1 MTDGN
6 RTRSFS
12 DNIQYLSGIIKD
24 TSTTPT
30 AVLPIHGHYRLALR
44 TCFQLTN
51 NQTNA
56 ILLTPEDLKLY
67 VILFLSAIN
76 DNQYHIAD
84 IMSEPREFF
93 TIIQKE
99 DTTGYQGWEN
109 LQSLHANDI
118 ETLLENAYRWTNG
131 SKYGAVRER
140 LDFREFRQHWTD
152 VVELRKQ
159 PCFWTTI
166 DSTML
171 HTPEARTLINVASVL
186 RGEAPI
192 TLLTPPKT
200 LRYPLSS
207 IILGPTTA
215 TTIVQVKLFFSPFF
229 SSRCPLF
236 LILIQF
242 EALKSIQERN

>member
-1 MTDGN
+1 MDTMTMSDGN
-6 RTRSFS
+6 KTRSFS
-12 DNIQYLSGIIKD
+12 DNVKYLAGRHKE
-24 TSTTPT
+24 TSTAPT
-30 AVLPIHGHYRLALR
+30 AVLPIHGQYHLALQ

-109 LQSLHANDI
+109 LQNFHANDI

-140 LDFREFRQHWTD
+140 LDFREFRQHWTG

-159 PCFWTTI
+159 PCFWTTV

-171 HTPEARTLINVASVL
+171 QTPEARTLINVASVL

-215 TTIVQVKLFFSPFF
+215 TTIVQVKPFLFSFLPFLCF
-229 SSRCPLF
+229 PPF
-236 LILIQF
+236 LL
-242 EALKSIQERN
+242 S